1 MCYSDRKEKDKCET
15 TGEKKGVVV
24 LLSARRG
31 RIKIRHLL
39 FGVGHGGD
47 APSKII
53 NTYLYIYLNLYL
65 QTDRQ
70 IDKQAKMLT
79 WKNTM

>member
-1 MCYSDRKEKDKCET
+1 MKPLEEKKK
-15 TGEKKGVVV
+15 KKGVVI

-47 APSKII
+47 APGKNI

-65 QTDRQ
+65 QTDRW
-70 IDKQAKMLT
+70 INNLKANVEKHNVVL
-79 WKNTM
+79 